1 MRKVDHIKGIHD
13 ARKTVHLFVEQGL
26 EEDLLLFINDDRV
39 AIAVVKSLRYFLHGS
54 PSTRYC
60 GYGKGVKVD
69 GSIKHI
75 QAGQIKGKTG
85 EMRLVCKEIEI
96 KANQLWFVIII
107 DWYKK
112 NKELPKTVKR
122 KLETDIQFREYEYE
136 ESKYPHR
143 GDSR

>member
-1 MRKVDHIKGIHD
+1 
-13 ARKTVHLFVEQGL
+13 
-26 EEDLLLFINDDRV
+26 
-39 AIAVVKSLRYFLHGS
+39 
-54 PSTRYC
+54 
-60 GYGKGVKVD
+60 
-69 GSIKHI
+69 
-75 QAGQIKGKTG
+75 
-85 EMRLVCKEIEI
+85 MRLVCKEIEI